1 MPIDPR
7 EIPIPPRALEDPDS
21 RELVRA
27 WVANGALHVSLNVG
41 NWGDG
46 DDEAIGWG
54 VLLSDIARH
63 VADALDQQDL
73 ADPVEVRARI
83 REVFNKEMDSP
94 TADTN
99 GHLM

>member
-27 WVANGALHVSLNVG
+27 WVANNALHVSLDVG
-41 NWGDG
+41 NWGA
-46 DDEAIGWG
+46 DEPIGWG

-63 VADALDQQDL
+63 VADALDEQDV
-73 ADPVEVRARI
+73 ADPVEVLAKI
-83 REVFNKEMDSP
+83 REVFNREIDEP

>member
-1 MPIDPR
+1 MPIDQR

-27 WVANGALHVSLNVG
+27 WVANNALHVSLSVG
-41 NWGDG
+41 NWG

-54 VLLSDIARH
+54 VRLSDIARH
-63 VADALDQQDL
+63 VADALEEQDL
-73 ADPVEVRARI
+73 AEPEQVLARI
-83 REVFNKEMDSP
+83 REVFNKEMDTP
-94 TADTN
+94 TAETD

>member
-21 RELVRA
+21 RELVRT
-27 WVANGALHVSLNVG
+27 WVANNALHVSLNVG
-41 NWGDG
+41 NWGE
-46 DDEAIGWG
+46 DEAIGWG

-63 VADALDQQDL
+63 VADALDEQEIAEPEQVL
-73 ADPVEVRARI
+73 ARI
-83 REVFNKEMDSP
+83 REVFNKELDSP

>member
-1 MPIDPR
+1 MPVDPR

-27 WVANGALHVSLNVG
+27 WVANNALHVSLNVG
-41 NWGDG
+41 NWG

-63 VADALDQQDL
+63 VAAAIDQQDL
-73 ADPVEVRARI
+73 GDPDEVIARI
-83 REVFNKEMDSP
+83 REVFNKEMDEP